1 MNVKFSPNLFLEV
14 VELEKFKQSLD
25 IEGFRKN
32 LLQNS
37 ERFGLVKNQFVDS
50 GFSNGH
56 VTEDLDNVLGNK
68 TVQVEELHGIDKFGN
83 YLFQEKKRQIP
94 IPDDGNWYWIRVKHQ
109 YSSQE
114 KGTFSISANGD
125 LVGDVNAELTKIFR
139 GQPNFPTR
147 IKFINSTGNTLEY
160 DVLEVIDDQHAI
172 IQHPALNTSG
182 LSAFTPET
190 GLTFK
195 IVGTFTPGIAVPN
208 GDKFIFEYDSCFL
221 DLVQE
226 NTLTNNVRPAYIQ
239 DVEFFI
245 ARVKVVTGEL
255 VIQDKRIE
263 YWETKGSRRCLDIER
278 NYNPL
283 IGVENIKWNHL
294 NTAADR
300 NIVEIAWGMRS
311 QNWTVESS
319 KNVVTFYGGSL
330 GGKYKSPDD
339 FINGDFDGWRIYTE
353 NGRYSKIISSI
364 KQGSSI
370 NLTLDVLD
378 VDNYS
383 SDGGLNFDSTI
394 GKYLLVVPDCEEI
407 ELKFI
412 PNQPVNQPFMEK
424 VFTFPVNT
432 LLSKSELPLFELN
445 TCKYNVQYRY
455 KSYKDYSE
463 FKIIPSD
470 EVVGYYAERSFV
482 VETGN
487 LKPVIGDRVQ
497 KTYESILDEG
507 FIELEVA
514 PHSLALFKNKVDK
527 GDIIGCTTYTALT
540 ATLYEITVGVSTNY
554 QYIKGNIVLPGDDVY
569 FNIKKLN
576 NVKGNEFRFHFEA
589 DSIDL
594 TGKTIIISYE
604 GLTPG
609 STIPI
614 KIIRQADV
622 WMMKNQDGGIVFDC
636 VFEGGEWLCY
646 QNYNLGSPGQVKT
659 LDGVIADLFD
669 TTGWGKVMGLFGYH
683 LMNGQDGVA
692 DLRDRFIVGAGN
704 GYVVGATGG
713 ANTVALTVPQ
723 LPDHS
728 HRIPGGDGGVGS
740 GYVGFPDN
748 GDSNPAHNKTQG
760 LYTAGGG
767 TQVTGGDAHENRP
780 PYYALIY
787 AKQMF

>member
-14 VELEKFKQSLD
+14 VELNKLKQSLD
-25 IEGFRKN
+25 SEGFRKN

-37 ERFGLVKNQFVDS
+37 ERFGLIKNQFVDL
-50 GFSNGH
+50 GFSNGR
-56 VTEDLDNVLGNK
+56 VTEDLDSSSGSK
-68 TVQVEELHGIDKFGN
+68 TIQVEELHGIDKFGN
-83 YLFQEKKRQIP
+83 YLFQEKRRQIP
-94 IPDDGNWYWIRVKHQ
+94 IPDDGNWYWVRVRHQ

-147 IKFINSTGNTLEY
+147 IKFINSTENILEY

-182 LSAFTPET
+182 LSAFVSET
-190 GLTFK
+190 GLKFK
-195 IVGTFTPGIAVPN
+195 IVGTFTPGIAIPN
-208 GDKFIFEYDSCFL
+208 SDKFIFEYDSCFL

-226 NTLTNNVRPAYIQ
+226 NSLTNNVRPSYIQ
-239 DVEFFI
+239 DEEFFI
-245 ARVKVVTGEL
+245 ARVKIVTGGV

-294 NTAADR
+294 YTSADR

-339 FINGDFDGWRIYTE
+339 FINGDFDGWRIYSE
-353 NGRYSKIISSI
+353 NGRYSKIVSSI

-394 GKYLLVVPDCEEI
+394 GKYLLVVPDCEEV
-407 ELKFI
+407 ELRFV
-412 PNQPVNQPFMEK
+412 PNQPSNQPFMEK
-424 VFTFPVNT
+424 LFTFPVNT
-432 LLSKSELPLFELN
+432 LLSKSELPLFNLN
-445 TCKYNVQYRY
+445 TCLYNVQYRY

-463 FKIIPSD
+463 FRIIPSD
-470 EVVGYYAERSFV
+470 EVVGYYAERSFF

-487 LKPVIGDRVQ
+487 LKPVISDRVQ
-497 KTYESILDEG
+497 KTYTSILDEG

-514 PHSLALFKNKVDK
+514 PHSLALFKSKVDK
-527 GDIIGCTTYTALT
+527 GDIIGSTTYTSLT
-540 ATLYEITVGVSTNY
+540 QTLYEIIVGESTNY
-554 QYIKGNIVLPGDDVY
+554 QYITGDIVLPGDDVY
-569 FNIKKLN
+569 FNIKKSN
-576 NVKGNEFRFHFEA
+576 NIEGNEFRFHFEA
-589 DSIDL
+589 NSINL
-594 TGKTIIISYE
+594 TNKTIIISYE

-614 KIIRQADV
+614 KIINQGDV
-622 WMMKNQDGGIVFDC
+622 WAMKNQDGGIVFDC
-636 VFEGGEWLCY
+636 VFKGGEWLCY
-646 QNYNLGSPGQVKT
+646 QNYNLGSPGQVKII
-659 LDGVIADLFD
+659 DGVINNLFD
-669 TTGWGKVMGLFGYH
+669 STGWGKVVGLFGHH
-683 LMNGQDGVA
+683 LMNGQDGVP
-692 DLRDRFIVGAGN
+692 DLRNRFIVGAGDE
-704 GYVVGATGG
+704 YSVGSTGG
-713 ANTVALTVPQ
+713 LKEVLLTANQSGLRAHQ
-723 LPDHS
+723 HIYAS
-728 HRIPGGDGGVGS
+728 GGGISGS
-740 GYVGFPDN
+740 GY
-748 GDSNPAHNKTQG
+748 
-760 LYTAGGG
+760 
-767 TQVTGGDAHENRP
+767 GGDNHGYDTEHSTSGAVEADAINSHENRP

-787 AKQMF
+787 VKQMF